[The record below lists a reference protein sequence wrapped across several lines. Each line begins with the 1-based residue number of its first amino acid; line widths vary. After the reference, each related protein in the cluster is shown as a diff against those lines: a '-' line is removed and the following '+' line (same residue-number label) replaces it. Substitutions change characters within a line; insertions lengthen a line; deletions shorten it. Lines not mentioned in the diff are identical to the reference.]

1 MDFNNMKDFGFED
14 LNVRKSVFDM
24 QVITLD
30 TPYLGGLPPE
40 LEKFHYYFSHEG
52 HVLMVIPR
60 NYLKIAL
67 ESGDLDD
74 YEIQIPVKYVLEKGY
89 EFVQFFGQLS
99 GHKSITSKTNLN
111 PCFFLRITRPL
122 TSEFGGT
129 KQYTKSGFLFSI
141 KYRIFLVKHQ

>member
-89 EFVQFFGQLS
+89 EFVE
-99 GHKSITSKTNLN
+99 GHLDYIVGNFDYDDELQKGDV
-111 PCFFLRITRPL
+111 PA
-122 TSEFGGT
+122 E
-129 KQYTKSGFLFSI
+129 Y
-141 KYRIFLVKHQ
+141 YEY

>member
-89 EFVQFFGQLS
+89 EFVE
-99 GHKSITSKTNLN
+99 GHLDYIVGNFDYDDELQKVDVPAEHYEYYKLL
-111 PCFFLRITRPL
+111 PGRELRPHSL
-122 TSEFGGT
+122 PD
-129 KQYTKSGFLFSI
+129 LFRRS
-141 KYRIFLVKHQ
+141 YL